1 MKKFEN
7 FCRALENLE
16 VGLNLPEPLNIAEET
31 GLIAMFEICFEQTWK
46 VLKEILE
53 NEGYREAKTGSPRQI
68 LQLAYIAGMLSDE
81 EIWLEILINRNIL
94 SHVYDS
100 GKAKSTLVDIRE
112 KYLSAFKELKETLEE
127 NWIVGGE
134 NVDAEK

>member
-7 FCRALENLE
+7 FCSALGNLE

-46 VLKEILE
+46 VLKAVLE

-68 LQLAYIAGMLSDE
+68 LPKIGEKPPALAVGMNS
-81 EIWLEILINRNIL
+81 
-94 SHVYDS
+94 
-100 GKAKSTLVDIRE
+100 KK
-112 KYLSAFKELKETLEE
+112 
-127 NWIVGGE
+127 
-134 NVDAEK
+134 